1 MVWQNFPGRFF
12 NSNSQFETT
21 YKAVRQLY
29 KEKMQCDWLETASD
43 NSQSNSARLEEE
55 LVRDIQTVEISRS
68 EIEGYKRQC
77 SALLTTL
84 EKLQGLESKDLEV
97 TNRNSKVAT
106 ETQLK
111 VLEIYPKFN
120 DQYELLNKIHREL
133 CKRFCAQCG
142 KHLF

>member
-1 MVWQNFPGRFF
+1 
-12 NSNSQFETT
+12 
-21 YKAVRQLY
+21 
-29 KEKMQCDWLETASD
+29 MQCDWLETASD

-84 EKLQGLESKDLEV
+84 EKLQGLESKDPEV